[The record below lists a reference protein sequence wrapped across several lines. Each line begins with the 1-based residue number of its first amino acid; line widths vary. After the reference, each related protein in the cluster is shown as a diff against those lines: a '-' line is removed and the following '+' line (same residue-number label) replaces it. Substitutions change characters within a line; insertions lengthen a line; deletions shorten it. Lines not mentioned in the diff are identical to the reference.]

1 MRAAV
6 LHAINEPLKVDDVT
20 VDDPKSGEVVVK
32 LAASGVCRSDL
43 HAMEGESPVVH
54 PPMVLG
60 HEGAGVIEAVGP
72 GVTNLAPGDHVV
84 IALYGP
90 CGKCEMCRIGRL
102 QRCVSTRTSAFG
114 LMPDGTTRLH
124 MGDTRVRPFV
134 CAGTLAELSV
144 VPESMIVKIPDDVP
158 LESAAL
164 TGCGVTTGIGAVF
177 NIAEVEPGTTV
188 AVLGCGGVGLNVIQ
202 AAAVSGAARIIAL
215 DTMPSKL
222 DMASDFGAT
231 DCLVVDDDPVAAVK
245 KLVPGGVDYAF
256 EVIGI
261 TSVVRQAFDMTR
273 DGGTCVMVGAP
284 PPGSEVTIDARTLFV
299 DRKLLGCQGGA
310 NIPQRDI
317 PRTIELYRR
326 GKIKLDELISQRLPL
341 DRVNDAFDA
350 LHTGAVARSVI
361 TLT

>member
-1 MRAAV
+1 
-6 LHAINEPLKVDDVT
+6 
-20 VDDPKSGEVVVK
+20 
-32 LAASGVCRSDL
+32 
-43 HAMEGESPVVH
+43 
-54 PPMVLG
+54 
-60 HEGAGVIEAVGP
+60 
-72 GVTNLAPGDHVV
+72 
-84 IALYGP
+84 
-90 CGKCEMCRIGRL
+90 
-102 QRCVSTRTSAFG
+102 
-114 LMPDGTTRLH
+114 
-124 MGDTRVRPFV
+124 
-134 CAGTLAELSV
+134 
-144 VPESMIVKIPDDVP
+144 
-158 LESAAL
+158 
-164 TGCGVTTGIGAVF
+164 
-177 NIAEVEPGTTV
+177 
-188 AVLGCGGVGLNVIQ
+188 
-202 AAAVSGAARIIAL
+202 
-215 DTMPSKL
+215 
-222 DMASDFGAT
+222 
-231 DCLVVDDDPVAAVK
+231 
-245 KLVPGGVDYAF
+245 VDYAF